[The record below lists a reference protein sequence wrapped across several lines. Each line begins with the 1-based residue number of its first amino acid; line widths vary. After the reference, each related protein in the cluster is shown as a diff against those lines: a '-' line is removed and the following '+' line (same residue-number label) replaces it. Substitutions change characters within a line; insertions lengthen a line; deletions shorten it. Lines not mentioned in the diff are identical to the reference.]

1 MDRNLLVVGATGL
14 LGRAVLKHFR
24 TKSDWHCIGLSRRS
38 PDLSEVSHVK
48 SDLMD
53 KSSLDNQH
61 TILKNVTHLVY
72 GALYEMD
79 DLISGWQHKQQIEY
93 NTIMFQNLMSC
104 LVEFAPN
111 LTHISLLQGTKAY
124 GIHVEPMKAPAKE
137 SWPRHQH
144 ENFYW
149 YQEDTLKDLQKDGGW
164 SFNIWRPQ
172 VVFGAASGS
181 PMNLVAAVA
190 AYATICRELEIP
202 CCYPGGGHPIITE
215 ATDAHLFAEALEWA
229 FKEPKSHNQTYNIT
243 NGDVLIWPHL
253 WPMICEYFQ
262 VAAGQPKE
270 DILSESMPKMEKVW
284 LDIVEKYNLNKL
296 TLKELVGGSWQF
308 LDRAMRPGGRPAPP
322 SLVSTIKIRQA
333 GFNSCLS
340 TDQSLL
346 RCFDE
351 MRKES
356 MIP

>member
-79 DLISGWQHKQQIEY
+79 DLISGWQHRQQIEY

-104 LVEFAPN
+104 LVECAPN
-111 LTHISLLQGTKAY
+111 LTHVSLLQGTKAY

-144 ENFYW
+144 ENCYW
-149 YQEDTLKDLQKDGGW
+149 YQEDILKNLQKDGDW
-164 SFNIWRPQ
+164 SFNIWRP
-172 VVFGAASGS
+172 
-181 PMNLVAAVA
+181 
-190 AYATICRELEIP
+190 
-202 CCYPGGGHPIITE
+202 
-215 ATDAHLFAEALEWA
+215 
-229 FKEPKSHNQTYNIT
+229 
-243 NGDVLIWPHL
+243 
-253 WPMICEYFQ
+253 
-262 VAAGQPKE
+262 
-270 DILSESMPKMEKVW
+270 
-284 LDIVEKYNLNKL
+284 
-296 TLKELVGGSWQF
+296 
-308 LDRAMRPGGRPAPP
+308 
-322 SLVSTIKIRQA
+322 
-333 GFNSCLS
+333 
-340 TDQSLL
+340 
-346 RCFDE
+346 
-351 MRKES
+351 
-356 MIP
+356 

>member
-14 LGRAVLKHFR
+14 LGRASLKHFR

-38 PDLSEVSHVK
+38 PDLSKVLHVK

-53 KSSLDNQH
+53 KSSLDSNYA
-61 TILKNVTHLVY
+61 ILKNVTHVVY

-111 LTHISLLQGTKAY
+111 LTHVSLLQGTKAY

-149 YQEDTLKDLQKDGGW
+149 YQEDILKNLQKDGDW

-253 WPMICEYFQ
+253 WPMVCEYFQ
-262 VAAGQPKE
+262 VAAGEPKE

-333 GFNSCLS
+333 GFTCCLS
-340 TDQSLL
+340 TDQSLR

-351 MRKES
+351 MRTES
-356 MIP
+356 TIP